1 MAQGQLSRSRSN
13 RILGGV
19 AGGIAAY
26 TGLDS
31 GLVRLITAAVVL
43 FTGIG
48 AVIYILAWI
57 LLPEEGGSSAA
68 LDSIIGAFKK
78 GRDQNSNPNPDDL
91 R

>member
-1 MAQGQLSRSRSN
+1 MPTGQLTRSRTN
-13 RILGGV
+13 RVLGGV

-31 GLVRLITAAVVL
+31 ALVRLITAAVVI
-43 FTGIG
+43 FTGVG
-48 AVIYILAWI
+48 PLLYILAWI
-57 LLPEEGGSSAA
+57 VLPQEGSATTG

-78 GRDQNSNPNPDDL
+78 PDNPNPNDL